1 MSGKSNRKKTGRS
14 DKQSQYRRPDPST
27 ATRIRLTVVQDKD
40 FLADLLQRV
49 RAGAEIES
57 LELKVTLRNSKK
69 SEGVEVYR
77 KGIVDLMVE
86 SPDCLLSVSNPD
98 VVLWY

>member
-40 FLADLLQRV
+40 FLNDLLQRV
-49 RAGAEIES
+49 WAGAEIES
-57 LELKVTLRNSKK
+57 VELKVTLRNSK
-69 SEGVEVYR
+69 SQGERIEVYR
-77 KGIVDLMVE
+77 KDVVDLTVE
-86 SPDCLLSVSNPD
+86 CAEGLLSTSGVA
-98 VVLWY
+98 